1 MSQDVRFAR
10 VINARPGVVFDEF
23 TSCGFISWVLGWA
36 TNYKT
41 SSRVQQQLR

>member
-23 TSCGFISWVLGWA
+23 TSCGFIS
-36 TNYKT
+36 
-41 SSRVQQQLR
+41 